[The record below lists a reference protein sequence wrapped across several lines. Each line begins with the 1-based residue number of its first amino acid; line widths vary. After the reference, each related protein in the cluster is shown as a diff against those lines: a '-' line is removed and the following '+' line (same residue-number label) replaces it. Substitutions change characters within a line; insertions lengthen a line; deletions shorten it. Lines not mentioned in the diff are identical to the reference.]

1 MNLSPDGIRKI
12 LCIKLKG
19 IGDVVLSSI
28 VFDSLIAY
36 FPQAE
41 IHYLTEKPSESLLK
55 KLPFIKKVHLLRKKE
70 QFGGLKTIADI
81 RQEKYGL
88 ILDFYSNPRTAL
100 ITFLSGAKYR
110 AGFPYRG
117 RSYAYNIFG
126 PEERALYHAA
136 ELHLKFLEKA
146 GIAVTSSK
154 LHFGTDKADDDFADR
169 FWQETY
175 QSGETVTGISPTGGW
190 ESKKCDPEVLY
201 EIADAVQKRLNNRI
215 LILWGPGDEKDA
227 EKIHS
232 LSAGRFDLAPKCS
245 ITKMAALIKKC
256 RGMIANDSGP
266 MHISSA
272 VGTPVLGLFGPTD
285 PRLQGPYGKNNRYF
299 RIEDLDCIAC
309 NLLECPRHHECFR
322 QIPVESVV
330 LAYQQMTG
338 SSGNV

>member
-55 KLPFIKKVHLLRKKE
+55 KLPFIKKVHLFRKKE

-81 RQEKYGL
+81 RQEKYDL

-154 LHFGTDKADDDFADR
+154 LYFGTDKADDDFADR
-169 FWQETY
+169 FWKKTY

-232 LSAGRFDLAPKCS
+232 LSGGRFDLAPKCS
-245 ITKMAALIKKC
+245 IIEMAALIKKC

-285 PRLQGPYGKNNRYF
+285 PRLQGPYGKKNRYF

-309 NLLECPRHHECFR
+309 NLLECPRQHECFR